1 MSSTAAL
8 DTKVAASPICDQ
20 RRPPFNFVLNVDR
33 FALLLDVCT
42 AKERAMNRLIACLI
56 GGTVH
61 PTFGGNATTAHI
73 ISTDLSQIYDAAS
86 WVGTA
91 ELAIVAAV
99 GLGLWLRGHKFAQRT

>member
-1 MSSTAAL
+1 
-8 DTKVAASPICDQ
+8 
-20 RRPPFNFVLNVDR
+20 
-33 FALLLDVCT
+33 
-42 AKERAMNRLIACLI
+42 MNRLIACLI
-56 GGTVH
+56 GGTAH

-99 GLGLWLRGHKFAQRT
+99 GLGLWSTSSPSAPDPRAADQDFVKASKPGAVAGLIAEGDR

>member
-1 MSSTAAL
+1 MH
-8 DTKVAASPICDQ
+8 Q
-20 RRPPFNFVLNVDR
+20 
-33 FALLLDVCT
+33 
-42 AKERAMNRLIACLI
+42 LIACMI
-56 GGTVH
+56 GGAVH
-61 PTFGGNATTAHI
+61 EPFEGNATTAHI